1 MRIFAFFQG
10 ILFANLC
17 LLLGKYFRKFL
28 VFSCEQKYSSSIK
41 MHFSKWLLVFSI
53 QLSLTNCES
62 ETEAPS
68 AAVSWIHTSS
78 VSFYLEL
85 ISLVFGSCDLSEEKT
100 PDLKL
105 ACEHLTNATSVLRT
119 FLTPLAD
126 VLPTKS
132 QVELLQRKLT
142 QFGTRGSDDKKG
154 PSAPKI
160 YQKISKAFGKM
171 NRIVPGSYSG
181 DELLLSLFAKEEAG
195 LDLLDH
201 GSPLDLT
208 AVMSLNILIQ
218 CRFIRK
224 ESSDQMRW
232 LKTLM
237 MVSLVPQALVLILM
251 IYHYA
256 RTQRLARASKK
267 RLNRAARDTEL
278 LDRLQSRIGQ
288 DLVVAN

>member
-1 MRIFAFFQG
+1 M
-10 ILFANLC
+10 
-17 LLLGKYFRKFL
+17 
-28 VFSCEQKYSSSIK
+28 
-41 MHFSKWLLVFSI
+41 
-53 QLSLTNCES
+53 
-62 ETEAPS
+62 
-68 AAVSWIHTSS
+68 
-78 VSFYLEL
+78 
-85 ISLVFGSCDLSEEKT
+85 
-100 PDLKL
+100 
-105 ACEHLTNATSVLRT
+105 
-119 FLTPLAD
+119 
-126 VLPTKS
+126 
-132 QVELLQRKLT
+132 
-142 QFGTRGSDDKKG
+142 
-154 PSAPKI
+154 
-160 YQKISKAFGKM
+160 
-171 NRIVPGSYSG
+171 
-181 DELLLSLFAKEEAG
+181 SLFAKEEAG

>member
-1 MRIFAFFQG
+1 
-10 ILFANLC
+10 
-17 LLLGKYFRKFL
+17 
-28 VFSCEQKYSSSIK
+28 
-41 MHFSKWLLVFSI
+41 MHFAKWLLLISL
-53 QLSLTNCES
+53 QLSLTNCDS
-62 ETEAPS
+62 ETEAPL

-85 ISLVFGSCDLSEEKT
+85 ISLVFGSCDLSGEKT
-100 PDLKL
+100 PDLEL

-119 FLTPLAD
+119 FLTPLAE
-126 VLPTKS
+126 VLPTAS

-142 QFGTRGSDDKKG
+142 QFGTRGSDNKKG

-218 CRFIRK
+218 SRFTRK